1 MTRRK
6 QTDKSP
12 VDETDGGEEVATES
26 APVDEPTT
34 ADEPAAAGPESSRAM
49 PEASKAPAFPLADGD
64 YFFTPVLSRRAHS
77 KGEGVRKVQERLGLP
92 VTGEYDGDTLVAVQS
107 HQKSRGEAMTGVVD
121 AATWR
126 ELFG

>member
-1 MTRRK
+1 MARRK
-6 QTDKSP
+6 QTDESP
-12 VDETDGGEEVATES
+12 VDETAGDEKVADES
-26 APVDEPTT
+26 LPTDESTA
-34 ADEPAAAGPESSRAM
+34 ADEPAAAEPEPSRAM
-49 PEASKAPAFPLADGD
+49 PEASKAPAFPLTDGD

-77 KGEGVRKVQERLGLP
+77 KGQGVRQVQERLGLP

-121 AATWR
+121 AATWQ

>member
-1 MTRRK
+1 MARKK
-6 QTDKSP
+6 QTDESP
-12 VDETDGGEEVATES
+12 VDEAVTDEEVSALES
-26 APVDEPTT
+26 YSDAEV
-34 ADEPAAAGPESSRAM
+34 ADEPAAVEPEPVAVSK
-49 PEASKAPAFPLADGD
+49 PEAPAFPLAEGD

-107 HQKSRGEAMTGVVD
+107 HQKDRGEAMTGVVD
-121 AATWR
+121 AATWQ